1 MIDAVKPLLSD
12 LASSIFFAL
21 LIAVTGNIYLAT
33 GAGIALG
40 IAQVAIQKLRGKDIA
55 TMQWMSLALVI
66 VFGSLVRPGRF
77 NEQSDVDLALESE
90 PVGMSVYQLCSL
102 LAERLGRRVDVLL
115 LSESRFRDKI
125 LKEGETWT
133 LPG

>member
-1 MIDAVKPLLSD
+1 MTLLQKMERNRSRD
-12 LASSIFFAL
+12 CENLRQEVRHGLWEAL
-21 LIAVTGNIYLAT
+21 RQTLPNH
-33 GAGIALG
+33 
-40 IAQVAIQKLRGKDIA
+40 R
-55 TMQWMSLALVI
+55 VI

-77 NEQSDVDLALESE
+77 NEQSDVDLALENE

-102 LAERLGRRVDVLL
+102 LAERLGRRLDVLL